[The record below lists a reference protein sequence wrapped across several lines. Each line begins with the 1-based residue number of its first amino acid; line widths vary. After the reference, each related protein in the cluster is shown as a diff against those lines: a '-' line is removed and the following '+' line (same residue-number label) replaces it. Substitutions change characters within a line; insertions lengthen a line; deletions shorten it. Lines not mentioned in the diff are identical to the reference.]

1 MSSIRATRG
10 VRHQPSKAL
19 ESSRLLDVYNSCF
32 EAVVAETAEQRNA
45 AFRLRYDV
53 YCVEN
58 PFEDPEQNPHGM
70 ETDLYDAG
78 ALHSLLFHRATR
90 EVIGTVRL
98 ILPPQSPE
106 EPALPIRRVCQHDLI
121 LHENLILP
129 RGKTAE
135 ISRFAIS
142 KKFRRRA
149 DDNATL
155 VGAFSAGTDDLR
167 RQIPNT
173 SLGLMQ
179 AIVAMA
185 ARGGITHLCAVMEPT
200 LLRMLSRLGIHFK
213 PLGPKVEYHGF
224 RQPCYSDLDE
234 LLARIWVHRA
244 DVWELITREGSLWP
258 LNRELAAGLSS
269 RENRSTHPAA
279 SNVQNN

>member
-1 MSSIRATRG
+1 MSFPGAKRP
-10 VRHQPSKAL
+10 VLHQPKRA
-19 ESSRLLDVYNSCF
+19 EDSSRLIDVYNSYF
-32 EAVVAETAEQRNA
+32 EAVFADSIAQRSA

-58 PFEDPEQNPHGM
+58 LFEDPEQNPNRM
-70 ETDLYDAG
+70 ETDVYDAG
-78 ALHSLLFHRATR
+78 ALHSLLLHRPTR

-106 EPALPIRRVCQHDLI
+106 EFALPISRVCQHDLI
-121 LHENLILP
+121 FHENPILP
-129 RGKTAE
+129 RRKTAE

-149 DDNATL
+149 DDNASL
-155 VGAFSAGTDDLR
+155 VGAFSPATDDLR
-167 RQIPNT
+167 RHIPTT

-179 AIVAMA
+179 AVVAMA
-185 ARGGITHLCAVMEPT
+185 ASAGITHLCAVMEPT

-213 PLGPKVEYHGF
+213 PLGPKVQYHGF

-234 LLARIWVHRA
+234 LLARIWMQRA

-258 LNRELAAGLSS
+258 LNRELAAGLCP
-269 RENRSTHPAA
+269 RENRCTYPAA
-279 SNVQNN
+279 YDVQDS